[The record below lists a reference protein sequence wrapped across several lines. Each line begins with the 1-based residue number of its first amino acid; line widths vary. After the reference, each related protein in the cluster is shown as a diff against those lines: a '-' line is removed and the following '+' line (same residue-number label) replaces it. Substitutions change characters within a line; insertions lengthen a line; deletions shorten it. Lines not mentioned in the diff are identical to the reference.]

1 MSISYKS
8 TGMLL
13 DELIT
18 TTFKIEVNPSE
29 ANVKRKAELD
39 AEIGNRLDGNRDK
52 IYFQVI
58 KLQVVLRQC
67 WDAQET
73 VKQLSHTI
81 YQQTLTIPYL
91 NDLLALAEAGV
102 KAQTTNATRNML
114 IREIDE
120 ILGESNGPLNK
131 TY

>member
-73 VKQLSHTI
+73 VKQLSHVI